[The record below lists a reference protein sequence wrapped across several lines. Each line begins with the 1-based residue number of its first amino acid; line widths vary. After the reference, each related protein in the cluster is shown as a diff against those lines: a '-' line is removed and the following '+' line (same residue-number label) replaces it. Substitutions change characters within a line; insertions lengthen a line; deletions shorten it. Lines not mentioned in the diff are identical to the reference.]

1 MSLPAGLYGRHAT
14 LVRSIAD
21 LENLRGRNTYGI
33 PTISNFPAVDAVRS
47 PVLLQ
52 MTISDKHGGAVGK
65 LREIA
70 TALGVQVGELIL
82 IFVVESI
89 EKAWGFKFPALEGIQ
104 MFVTPREVCTAE
116 ALRTGH

>member
-1 MSLPAGLYGRHAT
+1 MKLPADLYDRQAT

-21 LENLRGRNTYGI
+21 LENLRGRFTYGI
-33 PTISNFPAVDAVRS
+33 PTISNFPAVDAVMS

-52 MTISDKHGGAVGK
+52 MTISDKHGAAVGK
-65 LREIA
+65 LQEIA
-70 TALGVQVGELIL
+70 VALGVPMRELIL

-89 EKAWGFKFPALEGIQ
+89 ERAWVFKFPALEGVQI
-104 MFVTPREVCTAE
+104 FVTPRDVCTAE